1 MDRLRIVLHVGPI
14 YEMTRDRYSC
24 TYLMIPFESIEF
36 HAPRGSKIME
46 QNDHRPSRKMR
57 KIFGIVEERVRLY
70 PSNDTLGRRDCVE
83 QLPVLS
89 DMEKVAVRA
98 PVIISTL

>member
-1 MDRLRIVLHVGPI
+1 
-14 YEMTRDRYSC
+14 
-24 TYLMIPFESIEF
+24 
-36 HAPRGSKIME
+36 
-46 QNDHRPSRKMR
+46 MR